1 MEKNRRMRILI
12 AALIFVGACYRYWPL
27 DFPLGPCHIGY
38 ESLEIA
44 CSLAQNGSFSDPF
57 MFLKTGPTA
66 HLAPLFPMM
75 VSLLVRW
82 FGDGP
87 ASMNAVQWVG
97 TFVLAFQLA
106 LWPWFAEWLGMGF
119 ASGVV
124 GAAGWVI
131 VGFVHDPMWESLY
144 VALLILILM
153 VCVRRI
159 LSEQVTTLFASFT
172 GALWGILF
180 LFNPVTLL
188 PFLGCSTWI
197 AFSRR
202 IRRVQKLAL
211 LIIPFAVISPW
222 VIRNYQVFH
231 HFVFIRDNLG
241 IELSITN
248 NPCSTFSFHLNRW
261 SSCYHHPNESVDEAK
276 KVLASGEYA
285 YNQAK
290 LQEASAWIRNNPG
303 RFAVLTWQRF
313 LAFWFYTPD
322 RSHLPGQHVPLGI
335 LIIWLVMP
343 LSIAGLWMLFQTDR
357 ISAGLCLVWLIL
369 FPPIY
374 YFLAFIPR
382 YRYPILWA
390 SLMPASYFLC
400 EAAQRIWQRLRKTY
414 AAPATPEISARRA

>member
-1 MEKNRRMRILI
+1 MEKNRRLRILI

-38 ESLEIA
+38 ESLEVA
-44 CSLAQNGSFSDPF
+44 CSLAQNESFSDPF

-66 HLAPLFPMM
+66 HVAPLFPMM
-75 VSLLVRW
+75 VSLLIKW
-82 FGDGP
+82 LGDGP

-124 GAAGWVI
+124 GASGWVL

-153 VCVRRI
+153 VCMRRI
-159 LSEQVTTLFASFT
+159 LSEQVSTLFASLS

-180 LFNPVTLL
+180 LLNPVTLL
-188 PFLGCSTWI
+188 PYLGFSTWI

-211 LIIPFAVISPW
+211 IIIPFAIISPW
-222 VIRNYQVFH
+222 IVRNYRVFH
-231 HFVFIRDNLG
+231 HFIFIRDNLG

-261 SSCYHHPNESVDEAK
+261 SSCYHHPNESVDEAR
-276 KVLASGEYA
+276 KVLASGEYV

-290 LQEASAWIRNNPG
+290 LQEASAWIGNNPG
-303 RFAVLTWQRF
+303 RFATLTWQRF
-313 LAFWFYTPD
+313 LAFWFYTPG
-322 RSHLPGQHVPLGI
+322 RNYLPGQHIPAGI
-335 LIIWLVMP
+335 LIIWLAMP
-343 LSIAGLWMLFQTDR
+343 LSIAGLWMLFKTDR

-390 SLMPASYFLC
+390 SLMPASFFLC
-400 EAAQRIWQRLRKTY
+400 EVAQRIWQRARKSTV
-414 AAPATPEISARRA
+414 APAAPEISVHGA